1 MLDRVTIDSGFEVL
15 AGTLQAPG
23 DCVNH
28 DAGTRAGTVSRYLPP
43 AAPRS
48 IVRVARAVDRF
59 LRHDMSTYAAAL
71 AYRGLFAL
79 FPFLIFVIAIVN
91 ALDMGRPFEALAEWS
106 RSEGSGRLPSAIRQ
120 WLVVQA
126 RVRADGA
133 AVIVAAGAAV
143 WAVAT
148 GARVL
153 RRALDT
159 AAESSTAVPAW
170 RRLAWSLIA
179 APALAGAMVIA
190 ILLFTVTRRMLSGTV
205 WTLGMNDS
213 VTALWNWLRFPA
225 GMLLAG
231 VAFSVVYRFA
241 PSDRPRFRS
250 IMPGAAVAAALWIAA
265 SLAFAFSV
273 AGVLRF
279 GGTYGSFTA
288 ALVLL
293 VYLYLA
299 AAGVLFGAEW
309 NAVLTA
315 DSHRVDRGDS
325 S

>member
-1 MLDRVTIDSGFEVL
+1 M
-15 AGTLQAPG
+15 A
-23 DCVNH
+23 
-28 DAGTRAGTVSRYLPP
+28 
-43 AAPRS
+43 
-48 IVRVARAVDRF
+48 
-59 LRHDMSTYAAAL
+59 TYAAAL

-106 RSEGSGRLPSAIRQ
+106 RSEGTGRLPSAIRQ
-120 WLVVQA
+120 WLVLQA
-126 RVRADGA
+126 RVRADGG
-133 AVIVAAGAAV
+133 AVIVATGAAV

-148 GARVL
+148 GARAL
-153 RRALDT
+153 RRALDV

-170 RRLAWSLIA
+170 RRLAWSFIA
-179 APALAGAMVIA
+179 APALAGATVMA
-190 ILLFTVTRRMLSGTV
+190 ILLFTVTRRTLSGTI
-205 WTLGMNDS
+205 WAFGMNDS
-213 VTALWNWLRFPA
+213 VATLWNWLRFPA
-225 GMLLAG
+225 GLILAG
-231 VAFSVVYRFA
+231 LAISVVYRCA
-241 PSDRPRFRS
+241 PSDRPRFVS
-250 IMPGAAVAAALWIAA
+250 VIPGAAVAAVLWVLA

-309 NAVLTA
+309 NAMLAA
-315 DSHRVDRGDS
+315 DSDRVDRSKPATG
-325 S
+325 